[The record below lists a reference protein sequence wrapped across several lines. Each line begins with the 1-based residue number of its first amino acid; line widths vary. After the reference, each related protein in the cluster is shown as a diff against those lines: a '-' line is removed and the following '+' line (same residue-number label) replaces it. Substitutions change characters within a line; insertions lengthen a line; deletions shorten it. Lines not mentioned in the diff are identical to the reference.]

1 MARAIWQGSISFGL
15 VEIPVALFS
24 AEKKP
29 HELQLTMLDRH
40 DFSPVGYKRY
50 NKTTNREVGWDDIVK
65 GYEHE
70 KGEYVVL
77 TDAELSDANP
87 ALTQTVQ
94 ILHFVNASEIEPVLY
109 EKPYY
114 LAPTRKTSKGFT
126 LLRETLKR
134 TKKLGIA
141 RIAIHS
147 REHIAAVGWRENGIV
162 LYTLRFPDEVRAYDE
177 IASTDGEEPSISTKE
192 LAMAEKL
199 VAEMTEKWRPQG
211 FKDEYAHDV
220 LKLIEKKVASGD
232 IHEMPEH
239 EKAPRRHASE
249 GKILDLMPLLKKSI
263 EGTRRL
269 ETKERSGSR
278 GTAKKRSARARATR
292 VRHSA

>member
-1 MARAIWQGSISFGL
+1 MTRAIWQGSISFGL
-15 VEIPVALFS
+15 VEIPVALYS

-29 HELQLTMLDRH
+29 HQLELSMLDRH
-40 DFSPVGYKRY
+40 DFSPIGYKRY
-50 NKTTNREVGWDDIVK
+50 NKTTNREVAWGDIVR

-77 TDAELSDANP
+77 TDAELQAANP

-94 ILHFVNASEIEPVLY
+94 ILHFVNADEIDPILY

-114 LAPTRKTSKGFT
+114 LAPARKMSRGFG

-147 REHIAAVGWRENGIV
+147 REHIAAVGWHDDGIV
-162 LYTLRFPDEVRAYDE
+162 LYLLRFPDEIRAYDE
-177 IASTDGEEPSISTKE
+177 IETKVPAASGVQPKE

-199 VAEMTEKWRPQG
+199 VAEMTEKWKPQS
-211 FKDEYAHDV
+211 FKDEYARDV
-220 LKLIEKKVASGD
+220 MALIREKVASGD
-232 IHEMPEH
+232 IHAMPA
-239 EKAPRRHASE
+239 EKKSARRGAES

-263 EGTRRL
+263 EGSRRR
-269 ETKERSGSR
+269 ETSARTPRKLS
-278 GTAKKRSARARATR
+278 AKKRPARAKDTR
-292 VRHSA
+292 MRHSA